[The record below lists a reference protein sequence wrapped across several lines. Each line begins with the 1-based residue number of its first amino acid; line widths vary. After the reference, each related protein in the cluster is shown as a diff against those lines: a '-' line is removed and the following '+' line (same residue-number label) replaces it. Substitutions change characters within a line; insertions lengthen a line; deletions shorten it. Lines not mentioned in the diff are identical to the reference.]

1 MEAPLLPPHPL
12 HLATLGLL
20 DNEIGIATLGYIVG
34 PAIVPRFPA
43 EATVQ
48 EMAWLAWV
56 DPEADWAAKTQPRNW
71 IGELDTTVF
80 DLEGLFGSVTHRAV
94 VTSHEEFEAI
104 IQQADDLIGAV
115 EVVEESAVVQQ
126 DGRLGTVEDEAGSA
140 TVQEAVPV
148 GTVSDE
154 PGKGKC

>member
-1 MEAPLLPPHPL
+1 MDALLPPHPV

-34 PAIVPRFPA
+34 PPIVPRFPA

-48 EMAWLAWV
+48 EMVWLARV
-56 DPEADWAAKTQPRNW
+56 EPDGDWLATTQPCNW
-71 IGELDTTVF
+71 IAELDPKIF

-94 VTSHEEFEAI
+94 VEAREEFEAVV
-104 IQQADDLIGAV
+104 QQADDLIGAV
-115 EVVEESAVVQQ
+115 EVMEESAVVQQ
-126 DGRLGTVEDEAGSA
+126 DGRLGVVEDGSASA

-148 GTVSDE
+148 GIVKDA

>member
-1 MEAPLLPPHPL
+1 VDTLLPPHPL

-34 PAIVPRFPA
+34 PPIVPRFPA

-48 EMAWLAWV
+48 EMAWLARV
-56 DPEADWAAKTQPRNW
+56 DPEADWWASTQPRNW
-71 IGELDTTVF
+71 IAALDPKIF
-80 DLEGLFGSVTHRAV
+80 DLEGLFGSTTHRAV
-94 VTSHEEFEAI
+94 VESRAEFEAVV
-104 IQQADDLIGAV
+104 QQADDLIGAV
-115 EVVEESAVVQQ
+115 EAIEESAAVQS
-126 DGRLGTVEDEAGSA
+126 DGTVGSVDDGAASA

-148 GTVSDE
+148 GVIIET